1 MAESSRPNE
10 RTRLIASGTRN
21 RHMEL
26 GDIIVF
32 FGSSQVLTPLPAA
45 PVVQPEVTIT
55 PIPAP
60 STKKDKKKPNKAAN
74 KKEEKEKKSKEKKDS
89 KGAQV
94 EVVTVG
100 TTIDEDGNKIWIC
113 PACAK
118 PDDGSPMIG

>member
-1 MAESSRPNE
+1 M
-10 RTRLIASGTRN
+10 
-21 RHMEL
+21 H
-26 GDIIVF
+26 
-32 FGSSQVLTPLPAA
+32 
-45 PVVQPEVTIT
+45 PEITIT

-60 STKKDKKKPNKAAN
+60 SSKKDKKKPNRAN
-74 KKEEKEKKSKEKKDS
+74 KREEKEKKSKEKKDS

-118 PDDGSPMIG
+118 LDDGSPMIG